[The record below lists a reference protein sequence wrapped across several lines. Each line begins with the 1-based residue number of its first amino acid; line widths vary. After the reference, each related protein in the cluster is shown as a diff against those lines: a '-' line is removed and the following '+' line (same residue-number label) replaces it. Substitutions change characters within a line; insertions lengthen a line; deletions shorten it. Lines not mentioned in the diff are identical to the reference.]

1 MIRRNPILL
10 IALVGCTTWLLVSA
24 PASAQ
29 GPELGKLRRQQ
40 FAQQQAQNLARQL
53 VSRVLDLQAAQLE
66 ENGLTDLPI
75 YQDIRGMGSNIDR
88 LVENEMSGVVELLV
102 KAQEADPETRGPL
115 VTQAR
120 DEVRGILLALMT
132 ERQRLFRRLQ
142 LARLEAQT
150 RELISVQRRV
160 EIQTRDLPRRAV
172 RERDALALT
181 ALAGQRDTGVMFE
194 NLVEMVDEVSRWG
207 GQIGASALAGKQSLQ
222 ETETETWLAK
232 AETSLT
238 GGEFLPAADNQREVI
253 NGLRK
258 LLEKL
263 QQSRSSADRELEAAL
278 TSVSELIADQLNIK
292 EESQETPLTPEK
304 ADELSQRQDDV
315 SQRIQDLARQ
325 LDEFTSAQ
333 APLEAGQKAASEAA
347 EQLFEQQQA
356 EAIESQEAVVA
367 SLEALRDMMEI
378 KAQTIQPEKS
388 ADQLAEEIAKMQ
400 SAQDKLAEA
409 QSLQQESQNAWDQED
424 KPNPKAAQEA
434 QKKAL
439 DKLAEA
445 ARTTDLPPHVEPLL
459 NQAQQMAEKA
469 QDQLANA
476 DAANPEQAAA
486 VAEALEQATDATR
499 QSLEELSST
508 LADTQR
514 KQLATAVA
522 ELARAAEA
530 LDRAAA
536 SERDISRQLAAAAE
550 SGEQVSASDLAEM
563 KKTQAQIER
572 VVERAKSGTEQTA
585 PAAQESLAKAME
597 KVQAATESLP
607 EKGAAE
613 GDASSDSADAPGES
627 ASDSADGAAAESA
640 AESGSESAGQPE
652 GANPAPAGESPNPQP
667 TGEAAQ
673 QLAEAAN
680 LLREE
685 AKNAA
690 RELSRTA
697 QGQLDQIDSA
707 QSELAQMSQQSEK
720 PQPSQLNQVAD
731 DVGQIAPEA
740 AAMLRNQADQ
750 AAQMAMQD
758 SGADSPSTTE
768 PGSEQS
774 GDTPMG
780 DNPAGNEP
788 AGSEPAGSEPA
799 GGEPATDQAAG
810 SDAGG
815 EETGA
820 SEPPAG
826 SMPMNSGPAAPS
838 TEQAMASLAGRR
850 MPIAQDKA
858 AADQL
863 AMLLDNMQAS
873 RDEIGALANQF
884 LEEQA
889 ALAAATPAGE
899 AAGEASGEPQ
909 PGGPAEGA
917 SGEAPMDG
925 APSNATPGEAGSA
938 GQPSGE
944 GAPPSGNQPPAN
956 ESAAPTSEVARQL
969 SNSMRQFAQQQRQTG
984 QLASQVA
991 EQSQIANMPVR
1002 QALEAAS
1009 QLPLAMLP
1017 PGMEAALAD
1026 QMAASGE
1033 AAGEASGQ
1041 ASGEAAGDPMGQA
1054 AGEPGP
1060 SGEPSGGGEPG
1071 GESGE
1076 SGGPPASGS
1085 PSGPGASTEM
1095 GTGFVSEAA
1104 QATAEAIAGAE
1115 AMQALAAVLPPSA
1128 RQENWESMPAGARDE
1143 DGSMAA
1149 AAAMSENA
1157 AASAEAAAEGAS
1169 AGEPS
1174 DDPGSPGNSG
1184 APMGSSEGG
1193 EGSEGQPQEEMAA
1206 GARPGDAETQTRSF
1220 EREPWFT
1227 KLPPGVQQSIRASL
1241 RRAPPKGYEERLK
1254 LYFQNIE

>member
-1 MIRRNPILL
+1 MTRRNPMLL
-10 IALVGCTTWLLVSA
+10 IALVGCTTWLLAST

-75 YQDIRGMGSNIDR
+75 YKDIRGMGSNIDR

-102 KAQEADPETRGPL
+102 KAQEAQPEARGPL

-160 EIQTRDLPRRAV
+160 ENQTRDLPRRAV

-181 ALAGQRDTGVMFE
+181 ALSGQRDTGAMFE

-222 ETETETWLAK
+222 ETETKNWLAK

-263 QQSRSSADRELEAAL
+263 QQSQSSADRELEAAL
-278 TSVSELIADQLNIK
+278 ASVSELIEDQVNIK
-292 EESQETPLTPEK
+292 EESQETPLTAER
-304 ADELSQRQDDV
+304 ADELSQRQDDI
-315 SQRIQDLARQ
+315 SQRIQDLVRQ
-325 LDEFTSAQ
+325 LDEFASAQ
-333 APLEAGQKAASEAA
+333 APLETGQKAASDAA

-356 EAIESQEAVVA
+356 AALESQEEVLA

-378 KAQTIQPEKS
+378 KAETIQPEKS
-388 ADQLAEEIAKMQ
+388 ADQLAEEIAKLQ
-400 SAQDKLAEA
+400 SAQEQLAEA
-409 QSLQQESQNAWDQED
+409 QSLQADAQEAWSQEE
-424 KPNPKAAQEA
+424 KPNAQHAQEA
-434 QKKAL
+434 QKRAI

-445 ARTTDLPPHVEPLL
+445 ARTTDLPAHVEPLL
-459 NQAQQMAEKA
+459 NQAQQLAEKA
-469 QDQLANA
+469 QDQLASA

-536 SERDISRQLAAAAE
+536 SERDISRELATAAE
-550 SGEQVSASDLAEM
+550 SGKQVTASDLAEM

-572 VVERAKSGTEQTA
+572 VVERAKTGTDQTA
-585 PAAQESLAKAME
+585 PAAQESLARALE

-607 EKGAAE
+607 EKGSAE
-613 GDASSDSADAPGES
+613 ADAPSDSAAASGES
-627 ASDSADGAAAESA
+627 ANNGADPANPDSATAEST
-640 AESGSESAGQPE
+640 AETGSESAGQPE
-652 GANPAPAGESPNPQP
+652 GDTPAPSGESPNPQP
-667 TGEAAQ
+667 TAEAAQ

-680 LLREE
+680 LLRKE

-707 QSELAQMSQQSEK
+707 QSELAQISQNSEK
-720 PQPSQLNQVAD
+720 PQAGQLNQIAD

-740 AAMLRNQADQ
+740 SAMLRNQADQ
-750 AAQMAMQD
+750 AAQAAMQD
-758 SGADSPSTTE
+758 PGADRPDANDPDADPS
-768 PGSEQS
+768 GS
-774 GDTPMG
+774 TPMG
-780 DNPAGNEP
+780 DNPG
-788 AGSEPAGSEPA
+788 GSEPAASDPEGSEPA
-799 GGEPATDQAAG
+799 GGEPATEPAAG
-810 SDAGG
+810 DDASG

-826 SMPMNSGPAAPS
+826 PMPISGSPPAPS

-850 MPIAQDKA
+850 MPIAEDKA

-863 AMLLDNMQAS
+863 AMLLDNMHAS

-889 ALAAATPAGE
+889 ALAAATPTGEAAGE
-899 AAGEASGEPQ
+899 AAGEPQSGE
-909 PGGPAEGA
+909 PAEGA
-917 SGEAPMDG
+917 SGEAPSSGDPANG
-925 APSNATPGEAGSA
+925 APSEAGNA

-956 ESAAPTSEVARQL
+956 ESAAPASEVARQL
-969 SNSMRQFAQQQRQTG
+969 SESMRQFAQQQRQTG
-984 QLASQVA
+984 QL
-991 EQSQIANMPVR
+991 
-1002 QALEAAS
+1002 
-1009 QLPLAMLP
+1009 
-1017 PGMEAALAD
+1017 
-1026 QMAASGE
+1026 
-1033 AAGEASGQ
+1033 
-1041 ASGEAAGDPMGQA
+1041 
-1054 AGEPGP
+1054 
-1060 SGEPSGGGEPG
+1060 
-1071 GESGE
+1071 
-1076 SGGPPASGS
+1076 
-1085 PSGPGASTEM
+1085 
-1095 GTGFVSEAA
+1095 
-1104 QATAEAIAGAE
+1104 
-1115 AMQALAAVLPPSA
+1115 
-1128 RQENWESMPAGARDE
+1128 
-1143 DGSMAA
+1143 
-1149 AAAMSENA
+1149 
-1157 AASAEAAAEGAS
+1157 
-1169 AGEPS
+1169 
-1174 DDPGSPGNSG
+1174 
-1184 APMGSSEGG
+1184 
-1193 EGSEGQPQEEMAA
+1193 
-1206 GARPGDAETQTRSF
+1206 
-1220 EREPWFT
+1220 
-1227 KLPPGVQQSIRASL
+1227 
-1241 RRAPPKGYEERLK
+1241 
-1254 LYFQNIE
+1254 